1 MKLFDA
7 NDDGRISYD
16 EFNSALGVAESSA
29 SSAAA
34 LLEGAADAP
43 QAEVIGPAARAHR
56 AIASHPARRASRGTS
71 HAVHVAPRMPSTW
84 QVSGTL
90 KVQLENGEEV
100 EVDAAAYMAELKAE
114 AQRLRAELS
123 SAKAEEESAQ
133 GALATSLSAYVS
145 KLPEDQLKALTS
157 GITDDV
163 RR

>member
-1 MKLFDA
+1 M
-7 NDDGRISYD
+7 
-16 EFNSALGVAESSA
+16 
-29 SSAAA
+29 
-34 LLEGAADAP
+34 AP
-43 QAEVIGPAARAHR
+43 H
-56 AIASHPARRASRGTS
+56 T
-71 HAVHVAPRMPSTW
+71 PSTW

>member
-1 MKLFDA
+1 MYGGEPPAFEVATFMKLFDA

-34 LLEGAADAP
+34 LLEGAAESP

-84 QVSGTL
+84 H
-90 KVQLENGEEV
+90 
-100 EVDAAAYMAELKAE
+100 
-114 AQRLRAELS
+114 
-123 SAKAEEESAQ
+123 
-133 GALATSLSAYVS
+133 LACRPRGRCPA
-145 KLPEDQLKALTS
+145 
-157 GITDDV
+157 
-163 RR
+163 R